1 MHVMMSVLAKV
12 SSLSLVCLIYIP
24 GMKKSIKKKTKNSF
38 VHLLTNV
45 VCDPHEC
52 VVSFLNWTHLR

>member
-24 GMKKSIKKKTKNSF
+24 GMKKSIKKKNKELICSF
-38 VHLLTNV
+38 A
-45 VCDPHEC
+45 D
-52 VVSFLNWTHLR
+52 